1 MINRCVIFLPRKK
14 VDFFG
19 KLLNTI
25 IVQKFSKN
33 GNRKEGEGKQ
43 EEKEKGRNGRVEG

>member
-25 IVQKFSKN
+25 IVQKFPKKKWKQK
-33 GNRKEGEGKQ
+33 GRRGETRREGEG
-43 EEKEKGRNGRVEG
+43 EEW